1 MEKDAIVE
9 AALFCAGRPMKAK
22 EIAEGIGLTLDE
34 VKDSLSSL
42 VKIYSSASGAI
53 EVVKMGKKHVMQL
66 RGSYAKR
73 VMGLAEAR
81 ISKDLLKTATLIAY
95 HQPILQSHLR
105 KMVGQRTYDH
115 VKELKEM
122 NLILTRTKGN
132 SLELTTSKSFPNYFG
147 IDATNRE
154 DLRKWFQE
162 QAQGAS
168 P

>member
-9 AALFCAGRPMKAK
+9 AALFCAGRPMEIE
-22 EIAEGIGLTLDE
+22 EIAEGVGLTLEE
-34 VKDSLSSL
+34 VKASLSSL
-42 VKIYSSASGAI
+42 VKDYSSTGGAV

-73 VMGLAEAR
+73 VVGLAEAR
-81 ISKDLLKTATLIAY
+81 IPKDLLKTAALIAY
-95 HQPILQSHLR
+95 HQPILQSHLQ
-105 KMVGQRTYDH
+105 KMVGQRAYGH

-122 NLILTRTKGN
+122 NLILTRAKGN

-162 QAQGAS
+162 KVQGAS